1 MSEYSGLITLSQLIN
16 PQPGG
21 QAGKGIEKI
30 TTYYAVSLNG
40 SEPPSGGS
48 LVVTIDKEKM
58 EIRDQE
64 GNIILDVNTEN
75 KVEVLNDKFFYV
87 EGETLQILQDIWT
100 RVIPSEIKGYYLWT
114 KMVVTYTT
122 GEEDEVFTVNYIGQD
137 ANGYLVETNEEEIL
151 VFASNL
157 GENDRIFTPYELTFK
172 VYNLPKSASS
182 EQIIL
187 TELDYTIEYAQ
198 NQAFYKVPSEYLK
211 FGTTLEDEDQSVI
224 VIDEKTIYFNV
235 SKFFSDN
242 NLEGNQVFRFRYLI
256 NDEVAA
262 QKIIT
267 SRNGVHDDM
276 ARFSLNAADIT
287 ASIQSGKLKFN
298 ESGLS
303 LYKDEERV
311 FYLGSYGEALFK
323 GSVYATNGIFS
334 GELSAA
340 TGSFSGSV
348 EATSGK
354 IGGFVLENDMLYS
367 TAQGGNREYSVLKLN
382 GAEGTIYA
390 KDITIGSGAIIED
403 YISLGQAKILNP
415 NKYDNLILETGEI
428 KITQNGILNIGNI
441 LINGGNETNVSFISA
456 SDASGSNGWRI
467 NGDGTAQFNEIIA
480 NKATIQNSVMEVGS
494 VQAVGS
500 LMLFKDSWKI
510 LSVNGNI
517 CKLDLTL
524 TDNNGVIIAPPL
536 EENDYV
542 LVNGIHYKIQAVDTF
557 THDLTL
563 DKPCSFSK
571 GDVLTKIGKEEDCLI
586 TIQGD
591 SNQTFSQST
600 KNSLTLS
607 SFYLLSNDTSEPT
620 PTYTKK
626 LVLGE
631 LNDIEGASGIGLYAE
646 NVFLNGTLTTK
657 VGEGNYA
664 GVNTI
669 SGARAS
675 KFGETDQS
683 KIVFWA
689 GSDSTDQKSIE
700 SAKFQVT
707 ENGSIYASQ
716 GVFEGSI
723 ITKSVIKGA
732 SLHTTKIYGED
743 ENGSGAALKIY
754 DASNGILFMKTKEDD
769 SEALLKINNNGLYK
783 ESLSFINLEDD
794 IRFLGNQISLIGD
807 NSQSI
812 FTSNKLEFEN
822 SNKLGS
828 LSFDSG
834 FEFNIGSSKII
845 GLEEGGFTAKVNTN
859 LQRNL
864 LIGVEGQNGTL
875 DYQKVD
881 NYGYNL
887 YVR

>member
-64 GNIILDVNTEN
+64 GNIVLDVNTEN
-75 KVEVLNDKFFYV
+75 KVEVLVDKFFYV

-100 RVIPSEIKGYYLWT
+100 RVIPGELKGYYLWT

-122 GEEDEVFTVNYIGQD
+122 DEEDEILTVNYIGQD
-137 ANGYLVETNEEEIL
+137 ASGYLIETNEEEIL
-151 VFASNL
+151 VFASTL
-157 GENDRIFTPYELTFK
+157 GENGRIFTPDELTFR
-172 VYNLPKSASS
+172 VYNLPKNNSS
-182 EQIIL
+182 EQIVL
-187 TELDYTIEYAQ
+187 TDLDYTIEYAQ
-198 NQAFYKVPSEYLK
+198 NQAFYKVPAEYLK

-256 NDEVAA
+256 NNEVAA

-267 SRNGVHDDM
+267 SRNGVRDDM

-287 ASIQSGKLKFN
+287 ASIQSGKLKFD

-311 FYLGSYGEALFK
+311 FYLGSQGEALFK

-334 GELSAA
+334 GELLAA
-340 TGSFSGSV
+340 TGNFSGSV

-354 IGGFVLENDMLYS
+354 IGGFILENDVLYS
-367 TAQGGNREYSVLKLN
+367 GAQGGNRENSILRLN

-390 KDITIGSGAIIED
+390 KDITIGSGAVIED

-415 NKYDNLILETGEI
+415 SKYNEVILESGEI
-428 KITQNGILNIGNI
+428 KLTQNGILNIGTI
-441 LINGGNETNVSFISA
+441 LINGGNEAGTSFISA
-456 SDASGSNGWRI
+456 SSASGSSGWKI

-510 LSVNGNI
+510 LSVNGNTCDI
-517 CKLDLTL
+517 ELTL
-524 TDNNGVIIAPPL
+524 TNNEGEIIAPPL
-536 EENDYV
+536 LANDYV
-542 LVNGIHYKIQAVDTF
+542 LVGNVHYEILEINPT
-557 THDLTL
+557 TYTLTL
-563 DKPCSFSK
+563 DKTCSFSK
-571 GDVLTKIGKEEDCLI
+571 GDVLTKIGKEDDYLI

-591 SNQTFSQST
+591 SNQSFSQST
-600 KNSLTLS
+600 KNSLSLS
-607 SFYLLSNDTSEPT
+607 SFNLSNGI

-631 LNDIEGASGIGLYAE
+631 LNDIDGASGIGLYAE

-657 VGEGNYA
+657 IGQGKYA
-664 GVNTI
+664 GVNTV

-683 KIVFWA
+683 RIVFWA
-689 GSDSTDQKSIE
+689 GSEGTDQKSIE
-700 SAKFQVT
+700 SSKFQVT
-707 ENGSIYASQ
+707 EDGSIYASQ

-769 SEALLKINNNGLYK
+769 SEVLLKINNNGLYK

-807 NSQSI
+807 SGQSI

-822 SNKLGS
+822 SKKMGS
-828 LSFDSG
+828 LSFDLG

-845 GLEEGGFTAKVNTN
+845 GLEEGGFTAKVNTI

-864 LIGVEGQNGTL
+864 SIGIEGQNGTL

-881 NYGYNL
+881 NFGYNL